1 MTLPPTGPGPLDP
14 GVPAPAGSAGVPGFT
29 GVLEF
34 QLTDDDLMETATG
47 TPTARAL
54 TRRAIRSERVHL
66 TQTVTLVAFSAWT
79 VISTILLDLGVD
91 APQGVLW
98 LLVPAV
104 LTWLFSGRWAE
115 RRWAR
120 AYRED
125 LAVACHGHD
134 QTFQFWL
141 DADGLVVRSLRSLE
155 RWAWAAI
162 KGVEE
167 SSTHLALAVS
177 PLAVILVPR
186 RIGAT
191 AVSEFAQ
198 AIRARIP
205 GEFSA
210 QAEPALPDAPPEAL
224 DAVAYGPTPEEAAAA
239 LSWTYDLGRVPDL
252 LLGRAV
258 RSTLMTG
265 APPAAAGCFLVI
277 DAYLR
282 YGRIVPELAGITLLV
297 LVVMAVWIGIQP
309 VRLKRL
315 VDGAARRRIQ
325 VDTRAL
331 EVTRVWRT
339 AYGLTVQRPGYR
351 CDFRWDAIA
360 TFAATRD
367 RLYIKPWGEGAIA
380 VPRRAAPDRV
390 DRIAAALRQYVA
402 ETGSPR

>member
-1 MTLPPTGPGPLDP
+1 
-14 GVPAPAGSAGVPGFT
+14 VPAPTGSAGVPGFT

-54 TRRAIRSERVHL
+54 TRRAIHSERVRL

-91 APQGVLW
+91 APRGLVW
-98 LLVPAV
+98 ALVPAV
-104 LTWLFSGRWAE
+104 LTWLLSRRWAE

-125 LAVACHGHD
+125 VTVACHGHD
-134 QTFQFWL
+134 RAFQFWL
-141 DADGLVVRSLRSLE
+141 DADGLVVRSVRSLE

-198 AIRARIP
+198 TIRARIP

-210 QAEPALPDAPPEAL
+210 QAEPALPDAPPDAL
-224 DAVAYGPTPEEAAAA
+224 DAVAYSPAPEEAAAA
-239 LSWTYDLGRVPDL
+239 LSWTYDLGHVPDL

-265 APPAAAGCFLVI
+265 GPPAAAGCFLVI

-315 VDGAARRRIQ
+315 VDGTARRRVQ
-325 VDTRAL
+325 VETRAL
-331 EVTRVWRT
+331 QVTRVWRT

-367 RLYIKPWGEGAIA
+367 RLYIKPWGESAIA

-390 DRIAAALRQYVA
+390 DRITAALRQYVP
-402 ETGSPR
+402 ETSSPR

>member
-1 MTLPPTGPGPLDP
+1 MTLPPTGPGPLGP

-210 QAEPALPDAPPEAL
+210 QAQPALPDAPPDAL
-224 DAVAYGPTPEEAAAA
+224 DAVAYSPTPEEAAAA

-390 DRIAAALRQYVA
+390 DRIAAALRQYVP
-402 ETGSPR
+402 ETSSPR

>member
-210 QAEPALPDAPPEAL
+210 QAQPALPDAPPEAL
-224 DAVAYGPTPEEAAAA
+224 DAVAYSPTPEEAAAA

>member
-1 MTLPPTGPGPLDP
+1 MTSPENGPGPLGR
-14 GVPAPAGSAGVPGFT
+14 GVPAPFASAGIPGFT

-34 QLTDDDLMETATG
+34 QLTDDDLMETATS
-47 TPTARAL
+47 TPTTRAL
-54 TRRAIRSERVHL
+54 TRRAIRSERVRL

-104 LTWLFSGRWAE
+104 LTWLLSGRWAE

-224 DAVAYGPTPEEAAAA
+224 DAVAYSPTPEEAAAA
-239 LSWTYDLGRVPDL
+239 LSWTYDLGRVPDI

-315 VDGAARRRIQ
+315 VDGAARRRVQ

-331 EVTRVWRT
+331 EVTRVWCT
-339 AYGLTVQRPGYR
+339 AYGLTVQRPGHR

-360 TFAATRD
+360 TFAVTRD

-390 DRIAAALRQYVA
+390 DRITAALRQYVP
-402 ETGSPR
+402 ETSSPR